1 MGELESA
8 HGSHAA
14 AQTGSVSVPTVIG
27 IAVLIGAGLFGT
39 AYWLITDFSWL
50 WFASLG
56 AVVLGAYLLFTR
68 GTGPDHA

>member
-1 MGELESA
+1 MAELESVHGA
-8 HGSHAA
+8 HASTP
-14 AQTGSVSVPTVIG
+14 TGSVSVPVVIG

-56 AVVLGAYLLFTR
+56 AVVLGAYLLFSR